1 MNQQEITLDQVLSQ
15 RREASRDIINV
26 DEPTTKLVIFELQGD
41 LFAFPGESIREIL
54 SQVDVF
60 FVPGCPPSLE
70 GVINVRGD
78 IESVISLHELLH
90 LPETAVIS
98 STSYLLGR
106 GAGMSSGIRVDN
118 VVDVVDVLLSNI
130 HKPPTTLPKHL
141 RAIVSGILQFKEEKT
156 VTVLDLDRIFADYS
170 HGLG

>member
-1 MNQQEITLDQVLSQ
+1 MSQQELTLDQVLSQ
-15 RREASRDIINV
+15 RREANREVVNV
-26 DEPTTKLVIFELQGD
+26 DEPMAKLVVFELQGD
-41 LFAFPGESIREIL
+41 WFAFHGEKIREIL
-54 SQVDVF
+54 SQVNVF

-78 IESVISLHELLH
+78 IESVISLHEVLQ
-90 LPETAVIS
+90 LPASADIS
-98 STSYLLGR
+98 SSSYLLGR
-106 GAGMSSGIRVDN
+106 GAGMSSGIRVDT

-130 HKPPTTLPKHL
+130 HKPPTTLPEHL
-141 RAIVSGILQFKEEKT
+141 RVIVSGILRFKEKT

>member
-15 RREASRDIINV
+15 QREAKREIVNV
-26 DEPTTKLVIFELQGD
+26 DEPTAKLVIFELQGEW
-41 LFAFPGESIREIL
+41 FAFQGEKIREIL

-60 FVPGCPPSLE
+60 FVPGCPTSLQ

-78 IESVISLHELLH
+78 IESVISLHELLQ
-90 LPETAVIS
+90 LPESVDIS
-98 STSYLLGR
+98 SSSYLLGS
-106 GAGMSSGIRVDN
+106 GAGMSSTIRVDK

-130 HKPPTTLPKHL
+130 HQPPTTVPQHL
-141 RAIVSGILQFKEEKT
+141 REIVSGIVQFNEKT

>member
-1 MNQQEITLDQVLSQ
+1 MNQPELTLAQVMTQ
-15 RREASRDIINV
+15 RREANREIVNV
-26 DEPTTKLVIFELQGD
+26 DEPTVKLVIFELNGD
-41 LFAFPGESIREIL
+41 WFAFYGEKIREIL

-60 FVPGCPPSLE
+60 FVPGCPTSLE

-78 IESVISLHELLH
+78 IESVISLHELLQ
-90 LPETAVIS
+90 LPESADMS
-98 STSYLLGR
+98 SSSYLLGR
-106 GAGMSSGIRVDN
+106 GAGMSSTIRVDN

-130 HKPPTTLPKHL
+130 HKPPTTLPEHL
-141 RAIVSGILQFKEEKT
+141 RVIVSGLLLFKEKT

>member
-1 MNQQEITLDQVLSQ
+1 MNQPETTLDQILSQ
-15 RREASRDIINV
+15 RREVNRGIVNV
-26 DEPTTKLVIFELQGD
+26 DEPTAKLVIFELQGD
-41 LFAFPGESIREIL
+41 WFAFHGDKIREIL

-78 IESVISLHELLH
+78 IESVISLHELLK
-90 LPETAVIS
+90 LPVSVDIS
-98 STSYLLGR
+98 SSSYLLGR
-106 GAGMSSGIRVDN
+106 GAGMSSGIRVDK
-118 VVDVVDVLLSNI
+118 VIDVVDVLLSNI
-130 HKPPTTLPKHL
+130 HQPPTTLPEHL
-141 RAIVSGILQFKEEKT
+141 RVIVSGILQFKEKT